1 MGMFDE
7 GNHESPVGKF
17 GGKIQRWTDPM
28 ALIFGDKWVDLTS
41 RKIPEWSNRTLS
53 KVVKPFDKIDKAI
66 NPARR
71 IPIVDK
77 VSNVVADKPA
87 SAIGTVVGGMFALPA
102 MAGAAGGAAG
112 GAGGAAGAGTGG
124 GIASAGGATAFP
136 VSSAEPLAEAFPV
149 SLGGTIT
156 EIPAAGAALSSA
168 GSAGAGAGGASAAG
182 GTNWW
187 QQFLQQGMGGGGG
200 MPNLPGL
207 GGGQSGPT
215 QAQIAQQQ
223 ADERRRQ
230 AYATALASASA
241 IRRW

>member
-53 KVVKPFDKIDKAI
+53 KVVKPFDKVDKAI
-66 NPARR
+66 NPVRQ

-124 GIASAGGATAFP
+124 GVASAGGATAFP
-136 VSSAEPLAEAFPV
+136 VS
-149 SLGGTIT
+149 LGGPIT
-156 EIPAAGAALSSA
+156 EIPAAGMASAAGGAGA
-168 GSAGAGAGGASAAG
+168 GSAGAAGSAGGS
-182 GTNWW
+182 NWW
-187 QQFLQQGMGGGGG
+187 QQLMQQGMGGGGG
-200 MPNLPGL
+200 MSSLPGM
-207 GGGQSGPT
+207 GGTQSGPT

-230 AYATALASASA
+230 AYASALAAAGS